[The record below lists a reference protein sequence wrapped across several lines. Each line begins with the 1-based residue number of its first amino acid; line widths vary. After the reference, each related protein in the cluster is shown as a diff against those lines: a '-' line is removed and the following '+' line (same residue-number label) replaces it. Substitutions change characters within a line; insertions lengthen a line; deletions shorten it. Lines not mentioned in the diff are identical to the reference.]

1 MGDFYAKMVT
11 HEKKVNIKTSKAHTQ
26 SVVRVC
32 QKVARKLVALHEG
45 GPPVE
50 VIDDRSLLPTSNSAG
65 LLQHAEKIEEPIDEG
80 YQFGVGRHPLRR
92 HQGVLGQFLLVPGVH
107 VLYLAD
113 SLKQ

>member
-1 MGDFYAKMVT
+1 MT
-11 HEKKVNIKTSKAHTQ
+11 
-26 SVVRVC
+26 
-32 QKVARKLVALHEG
+32 RKLVALHEG

-50 VIDDRSLLPTSNSAG
+50 VTDKRPVLPTSSSAG
-65 LLQHAEKIEEPIDEG
+65 LLQHTEKVEEPIDEG

-113 SLKQ
+113 SLKKCKNAPQL